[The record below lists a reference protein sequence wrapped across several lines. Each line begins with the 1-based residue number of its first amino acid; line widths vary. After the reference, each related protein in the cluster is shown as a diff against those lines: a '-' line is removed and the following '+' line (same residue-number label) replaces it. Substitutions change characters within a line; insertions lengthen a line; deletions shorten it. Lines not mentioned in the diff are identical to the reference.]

1 VSERERWATRIGL
14 VLAMAGN
21 AVGLGNFLRFPRQVA
36 LNGGGAFMIPYF
48 CAFILMGIPL
58 MWLEWTMG
66 RYGGQF
72 GHSTTAGQFDA
83 MWRNRWAKYIGSI
96 GISIPILF
104 AMYYIYIESWTLA
117 YSFFSMTKKYF
128 GIAEMEKM
136 NTFLQ
141 SSPSALF
148 LAQCGSFSSSSQ
160 G

>member
-1 VSERERWATRIGL
+1 MSERERWATRIGL